1 MKLMAASAL
10 NTAPGLVATIDRCG
24 YLIMQEM
31 KAKVW
36 LDELAQ
42 LKSQLRASCEDQSAD
57 KAVRLRGST
66 YYVDLA
72 PRELRREIKDKKAAF
87 RALQRILGLATLM
100 ERVTI
105 SFKLLDSTIGKEKQP
120 SFVVTQRSGPRD
132 ITAGTLKPTAV

>member
-1 MKLMAASAL
+1 MAMPAMDI
-10 NTAPGLVATIDRCG
+10 APGLVATIDRCG
-24 YLIMQEM
+24 YLIAQEL
-31 KAKVW
+31 KAKAW

-42 LKSQLRASCEDQSAD
+42 LKSQLRTHCDHQPAD
-57 KAVRLRGST
+57 APIRLRGAK

-105 SFKLLDSTIGKEKQP
+105 SFKLLDTTIDKDKQP
-120 SFVVTQRSGPRD
+120 FVVTQRSGPRD
-132 ITAGTLKPTAV
+132 MTAGILKPTAV